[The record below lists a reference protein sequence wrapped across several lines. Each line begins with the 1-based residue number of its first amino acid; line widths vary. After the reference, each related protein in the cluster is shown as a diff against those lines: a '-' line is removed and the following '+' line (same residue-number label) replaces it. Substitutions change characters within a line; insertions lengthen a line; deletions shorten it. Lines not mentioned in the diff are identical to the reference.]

1 MKNLRKW
8 TALAA
13 VMAMTATLF
22 TGCGSADAPASE
34 ATAPAAESTAAATT
48 ETGAE
53 APAADGELA
62 ADVQAIVDRGVL
74 RVGVKNAVVGFGFQD
89 TLTGEY
95 SGLEISLAEKIA
107 ESLGVDVEFTAVTA
121 ATRTELLDSGDI
133 DCVLATFT
141 ITDERKQSWDFS
153 TPYFTDYVTVLVED
167 KSGITSLADLVDKKV
182 GVSSGSTS
190 AKALTK
196 AMIEAGLIDGS
207 GFFKSS
213 APEELV
219 NYIPE
224 IPESTCMVFV
234 ESEVDKRNKLYK
246 KVKDNG
252 YAAELKKQDAD
263 QLMRWAAG
271 ILSKDGKKITRQVM
285 EYFMERTG
293 DDMENIRMEL
303 EKLICYTMGREVIT
317 KEDVEAVGTVHVT
330 NRIFEM
336 VTAIVAGN
344 TRKAMDLYEDLLTL
358 KEPPMRIM
366 FLIAKQFN
374 QLLQVKELAGKGAQ
388 KSEIASRVKVP
399 PFVAGKLMAQAR
411 AFTREQILSYVEF
424 CVESEEAVKTG
435 RLSDRLAVEL
445 LIAKK
450 YE

>member
-1 MKNLRKW
+1 
-8 TALAA
+8 
-13 VMAMTATLF
+13 
-22 TGCGSADAPASE
+22 
-34 ATAPAAESTAAATT
+34 
-48 ETGAE
+48 
-53 APAADGELA
+53 
-62 ADVQAIVDRGVL
+62 
-74 RVGVKNAVVGFGFQD
+74 
-89 TLTGEY
+89 
-95 SGLEISLAEKIA
+95 
-107 ESLGVDVEFTAVTA
+107 
-121 ATRTELLDSGDI
+121 
-133 DCVLATFT
+133 
-141 ITDERKQSWDFS
+141 
-153 TPYFTDYVTVLVED
+153 
-167 KSGITSLADLVDKKV
+167 
-182 GVSSGSTS
+182 
-190 AKALTK
+190 
-196 AMIEAGLIDGS
+196 
-207 GFFKSS
+207 
-213 APEELV
+213 
-219 NYIPE
+219 
-224 IPESTCMVFV
+224 MVFV

-271 ILSKDGKKITRQVM
+271 ILAKDGKKITRQVM

-358 KEPPMRIM
+358 KEPPMRIL

-388 KSEIASRVKVP
+388 KSEIASKVKVP

-411 AFTREQILSYVEF
+411 VFTRDQILSYVEF
-424 CVESEEAVKTG
+424 CVDAEEAVKTG

-445 LIAKK
+445 LIARK
-450 YE
+450 YK

>member
-1 MKNLRKW
+1 MVRIRQFMEAAMQTLNQDIKDKTFRKVYLLFGDEPFLVNSYKKRLRE
-8 TALAA
+8 AI
-13 VMAMTATLF
+13 
-22 TGCGSADAPASE
+22 TGDDTMNYNYFEGKGP
-34 ATAPAAESTAAATT
+34 
-48 ETGAE
+48 
-53 APAADGELA
+53 
-62 ADVQAIVDRGVL
+62 DVKEI
-74 RVGVKNAVVGFGFQD
+74 
-89 TLTGEY
+89 
-95 SGLEISLAEKIA
+95 ISLADTMPFFA
-107 ESLGVDVEFTAVTA
+107 E
-121 ATRTELLDSGDI
+121 R
-133 DCVLATFT
+133 
-141 ITDERKQSWDFS
+141 R
-153 TPYFTDYVTVLVED
+153 LV
-167 KSGITSLADLVDKKV
+167 
-182 GVSSGSTS
+182 
-190 AKALTK
+190 
-196 AMIEAGLIDGS
+196 LIDGS

-219 NYIPE
+219 DYIAE

-271 ILSKDGKKITRQVM
+271 ILAKDGKKITRQIM

-317 KEDVEAVGTVHVT
+317 KEDVEAVGTVHVS

-336 VTAIVAGN
+336 VTAIVTGN

-358 KEPPMRIM
+358 KEPPMRIL

-374 QLLQVKELAGKGAQ
+374 QILQVKELAGKGAQ
-388 KSEIASRVKVP
+388 KSEIASKVKVP
-399 PFVAGKLMAQAR
+399 PFVAGKLMVQAK
-411 AFTREQILSYVEF
+411 AFTKEQILSYVEF

-445 LIAKK
+445 LIARK
-450 YE
+450 YK